1 MDLATL
7 PVEELAVQLLT
18 ANALFH
24 LHHLEANTHAEHLVL
39 NEVYTSATEQADLI
53 LEQVLALAPTRLRDL
68 QTLSCVRTTPM
79 DDLGQLIQALMPFAA
94 VDEPGLA
101 NVVQEAISVFSRLKY
116 QLRLTM
122 GSAVV
127 M

>member
-1 MDLATL
+1 MDISMM
-7 PVEELAVQLLT
+7 PVQELAVQLLT
-18 ANALFH
+18 ANSLFH
-24 LHHLEANTHAEHLVL
+24 FHHLEANTHAEHTVL
-39 NEVYTSATEQADLI
+39 NDVYEAATAQADAV
-53 LEQVLALAPTRLRDL
+53 LEQLLSLAPMALRGI
-68 QTLSCVRTTPM
+68 QELSCSPTKPM
-79 DDLGQLIQALMPFAA
+79 DDLERLIQALTPFAA

-101 NVVQEAISVFSRLKY
+101 NVIQEAISVFSRLKY

>member
-1 MDLATL
+1 MDISTL
-7 PVEELAVQLLT
+7 PVQELAVQLLT
-18 ANALFH
+18 ANSLFH
-24 LHHLEANTHAEHLVL
+24 FHHLEANTHAEHIVL
-39 NEVYTSATEQADLI
+39 DAVYNAATEQADTV
-53 LEQVLALAPTRLRDL
+53 LEQILSHAPMALRGIQELVCHPTK
-68 QTLSCVRTTPM
+68 PM
-79 DDLGQLIQALMPFAA
+79 DDVERLIQALTPFAA

>member
-1 MDLATL
+1 MDLSTM
-7 PVEELAVQLLT
+7 PVQELAAQLLT

-24 LHHLEANTHAEHLVL
+24 FHHLEANNHAEHVVL
-39 NEVYTSATEQADLI
+39 DAAYTAATAQADAV
-53 LEQVLALAPTRLRDL
+53 LEQVLANAPMALRGL
-68 QTLSCVRTTPM
+68 QVLSCQPTKPM
-79 DDLGQLIQALMPFAA
+79 DDLERLIQVLTPFAA
-94 VDEPGLA
+94 VDDPGLA